1 MKQIPKSTFTFLK
14 DLKNNNHKIWFDAN
28 KEKYL
33 SAKENLVEWTSEL
46 LEKISKI
53 EMLPPSEAKKHIN
66 RIYRDV
72 RFSKDKTPYHTHFA
86 VSVMRSADMNS
97 KCGVYIHLQPGG
109 SFFAGGVYMP
119 SPEQLKLIRDGI
131 DYDANPLHKIL
142 NSKSFKDNFGG
153 LHGERLVRPPKDFP
167 ADHEEIELLK
177 MKQFLI
183 SKPFSDKE
191 VLSDSFQNEIVKTYR
206 ESLKL
211 FAYFDQ
217 ALGFAE

>member
-1 MKQIPKSTFTFLK
+1 MTQIPKSTFTFLK

-33 SAKENLVEWTSEL
+33 AAKENLIEWTAEL
-46 LEKISKI
+46 LEKISKL
-53 EMLPPSEAKKHIN
+53 ETLLPSDPKKHIN

-72 RFSKDKTPYHTHFA
+72 RFSKDKTPYNIHLA
-86 VSVMRSADMNS
+86 VSIMRSADMNS
-97 KCGVYIHLQPGG
+97 KCGVYLHLQPGG

-119 SPEQLKLIRDGI
+119 SSEQLKLIRDGI
-131 DYDANPLHKIL
+131 DYDAKPLRKIL
-142 NSKSFKDNFGG
+142 ASKSFKENFGE
-153 LHGERLVRPPKDFP
+153 LQGETLVRPPKDFP
-167 ADHEEIELLK
+167 ADHPEIELLK

-183 SKPFSDKE
+183 SRRYSDKE
-191 VLSDSFQNEIVKTYR
+191 VLSESFQNEIVKIYK

-217 ALGFAE
+217 ALGFVE